1 VIDRA
6 SFDHPTEIS
15 SGIDAVYVN
24 GQLACE
30 AGVSRNT
37 HAGVVLG

>member
-1 VIDRA
+1 MSA
-6 SFDHPTEIS
+6 
-15 SGIDAVYVN
+15 GINAVWVN

-37 HAGVVLG
+37 HAGQVLG